1 MRILVNRREI
11 ECELVGEKKVRRRQ
25 ELEMKKE
32 QNLLGGES
40 RGPSAETVKPKS
52 GGGRDR
58 KRRLKQVKGILYQE

>member
-1 MRILVNRREI
+1 
-11 ECELVGEKKVRRRQ
+11 
-25 ELEMKKE
+25 MKKE